1 MMAIRPKELPEI
13 TSNWAE
19 ADWKGHQKSVVT
31 TKSGH
36 TVIVDEPRA
45 LGGSD
50 EGPSPMGYL
59 FTSLAGC
66 TSVIIERV
74 AKDLGIQIDSM
85 KVRAEGFYSPRAI
98 AGEEGYESGP
108 TEVRSDI
115 TLKTSASDEEIE
127 NLKKEYFKRCPVFN
141 LFRKSNAKMID
152 NWVIER

>member
-66 TSVIIERV
+66 TTVIIARV
-74 AKDLGIQIDSM
+74 PSGGSQAALVTRSGVGSG
-85 KVRAEGFYSPRAI
+85 RAQARPSTTPVWPRAR
-98 AGEEGYESGP
+98 ACMCVLE
-108 TEVRSDI
+108 
-115 TLKTSASDEEIE
+115 
-127 NLKKEYFKRCPVFN
+127 
-141 LFRKSNAKMID
+141 
-152 NWVIER
+152 